1 MSLTFRWIEVE
12 AKSEMSTF
20 NCKKFQFL
28 TFYTDRHNYAY
39 TWKTLDI
46 GTRLFDNVAFVSI
59 HVTERFSE
67 DFLEVRGLRG
77 RGSQIWCKC
86 KLEE

>member
-1 MSLTFRWIEVE
+1 MSLIFRWIEAE

-20 NCKKFQFL
+20 NCKKYQFL
-28 TFYTDRHNYAY
+28 TFYTDFHNYAY

-46 GTRLFDNVAFVSI
+46 GTRLFDNVSFVRI
-59 HVTERFSE
+59 HVMERFSE

-77 RGSQIWCKC
+77 RRS
-86 KLEE
+86 ESVS